1 MENAI
6 DALKMAFAILVFV
19 VAITVSFSSISQ
31 AKKTSDFIIKNID
44 KTNFYER
51 LGATDLETTNGGR
64 KVNIDTIISNLYR
77 IVQESFEVK
86 VIIGTDTFEF
96 GLNNMTTEEL
106 ELAIN
111 NFKLEYL
118 DKDYTYIET
127 FSEITYTGKYITEE
141 DGSQIT
147 VTPGLKK
154 VYITYTKIN

>member
-51 LGATDLETTNGGR
+51 LGTTDLETTNGGR